1 MQTRINFNLDTKKIE
16 AFEDALDG
24 RTKSAWFR
32 KQIDQLIEAHRN
44 EHRRTKSETDSEQ
57 CQVTVV

>member
-44 EHRRTKSETDSEQ
+44 EHRRTKSETDRE
-57 CQVTVV
+57 